1 MSAAGDP
8 PLVRSGT
15 LSLAMGLVWACGAAA
30 SWSVGMW
37 TALGVTAV
45 GLGAIAFALEG
56 RALGALLR
64 PTAKAIL
71 VGAAAGAAMTLAT
84 YGLYP
89 LLAAR
94 FPVVARDTAHLYT
107 KLDAPAHLWLSLVLV
122 PVVVGEEVVWRG
134 LVQGALARRL
144 GARGAVLA
152 AAPLYAV
159 AHAPVGSPILGL
171 AALACGL
178 VWGGLRAATA
188 GLIAPLVAHLLW
200 DEIVLFL
207 APLAGR

>member
-1 MSAAGDP
+1 
-8 PLVRSGT
+8 
-15 LSLAMGLVWACGAAA
+15 MGLVWACGAAA
-30 SWSVGMW
+30 SSAVGMW

-45 GLGAIAFALEG
+45 GLGAVAFALEAP
-56 RALGALLR
+56 ALLALLR
-64 PTAKAIL
+64 PTPTAVFAGVA
-71 VGAAAGAAMTLAT
+71 VGALMTLAT

-89 LLAAR
+89 LLASR
-94 FPVVARDTAHLYT
+94 FPIVARDTASLYT

-122 PVVVGEEVVWRG
+122 PVVLGEEVVWRG

-144 GARGAVLA
+144 GAGAAALA

-159 AHAPVGSPILGL
+159 AHAPVGSPMLLL

-200 DEIVLFL
+200 DEVVLFL
-207 APLAGR
+207 APLVGR